1 MHRVRTTLLV
11 FLILTVTPV
20 FSYQN
25 GIEVKTTSPNVN
37 VYLDGKFVGITE
49 SAFGMNVL
57 RIEDIKPGSHRIR
70 CEAKGF
76 DSFNKSVTVTATDV
90 LPLEVRFTETR
101 VKIMSLDATSGAQVK
116 STGTIKVISKP
127 TGATA
132 LLNGRQKGLAD
143 LVYEDVPVG
152 EKEIEVYF
160 NKRKSDEYLTLS
172 FELSKDDNV
181 IVTADFFNG
190 KIYTDAKYKVTFNS
204 TPKGVVYLNGKKLG
218 NSPITKTLQTGNYD
232 LEFRRKGY
240 SIFKKTYTVSRNDFV
255 NVKLKEFPKYAFLQ
269 VEEDGVA
276 GKEVV
281 KLYGDIIYE
290 NTTPTTLMLIDIHN
304 PLIEVGNQRVENLHL
319 NENHHYT
326 LKVRNILPQIV
337 WSTDL
342 PGYVVPTERPILLSE
357 TNRIFAIYSIPR
369 NRLAL
374 RKWAQS
380 YQKNEAHNLSLIK
393 EENSRRHILN
403 ATRGDN
409 DIIDHGRLLL
419 KQGDK
424 GQVVI
429 EVQEILSE
437 LGYLKNIWING
448 EYDAR
453 TAERI
458 KEFQKANH
466 LSDDGIAG
474 PSTLIALF
482 KYKDNYNEERS

>member
-1 MHRVRTTLLV
+1 MQKSILFLLA
-11 FLILTVTPV
+11 LLTMSLSPV

-204 TPKGVVYLNGKKLG
+204 TPKGILYINDKRLG
-218 NSPITKTLQTGNYD
+218 LCPITKTLQTGSYD
-232 LEFRRKGY
+232 VKIQLRGY
-240 SIFKKTYTVSRNDFV
+240 DSYVEKLRVSRNDFMNV
-255 NVKLKEFPKYAFLQ
+255 NLREKSLPAFIEVALDRLIGSEDVYVNDTYIGNTPLSRTKMGVLKGLTKVQIGTTEKLMKLKKDGEYKIIQQNEIFNYSQNILEAHPNFEELPQPPEYLPETIV
-269 VEEDGVA
+269 VEKWDWSA
-276 GKEVV
+276 IEV
-281 KLYGDIIYE
+281 YNPGYD
-290 NTTPTTLMLIDIHN
+290 
-304 PLIEVGNQRVENLHL
+304 PLIWSIFV
-319 NENHHYT
+319 
-326 LKVRNILPQIV
+326 LPQLAV
-337 WSTDL
+337 GTGVGALLANEYDEG
-342 PGYVVPTERPILLSE
+342 GYIIGIGATLVTGYFTLSYLGRE
-357 TNRIFAIYSIPR
+357 NVSQEVPR
-369 NRLAL
+369 NTD
-374 RKWAQS
+374 
-380 YQKNEAHNLSLIK
+380 KN
-393 EENSRRHILN
+393 
-403 ATRGDN
+403 
-409 DIIDHGRLLL
+409 
-419 KQGDK
+419 
-424 GQVVI
+424 
-429 EVQEILSE
+429 
-437 LGYLKNIWING
+437 
-448 EYDAR
+448 
-453 TAERI
+453 
-458 KEFQKANH
+458 
-466 LSDDGIAG
+466 
-474 PSTLIALF
+474 TLIRNSWEAQCRLINDSNDAL
-482 KYKDNYNEERS
+482 EEKLIQIENQNRGSFEWKIIEL